1 MNNKS
6 NSVSNRKSAWY
17 LRFSTWAGLFG
28 LMLVAIVLTFAW
40 REIAA
45 ARELNEE
52 RSRERLV
59 GRPVDRESLA
69 AWYHS
74 QTSTEG
80 TVEWSEILTLASSQ
94 LISNRMQL
102 FQKESNDP
110 PFPEG
115 SQEYYEHLKDFL
127 REVQPL
133 IERIRAVGALKK
145 PVWIPIQFDE
155 YWDRLYASRSV
166 LQLLSLE
173 FESAVHEGDSS
184 RAIQS
189 LETMRD
195 SIAAFEWN
203 LGSISTYLSI
213 IHRHMLYDSLT
224 KSLEVDLWEDAQ
236 LVSLKEMIRPLD
248 LNTVWQK
255 VLDADVSQLSTDSPR
270 GIVDFVPLP
279 SVKKQM
285 FDQLQQSRRLVK
297 EGYRGLRGLW
307 KRHAADSAT
316 GYWWS
321 NQQSMFGEMAKALVQ
336 LEDHRRLTMA
346 AIELKRFSLEK
357 KRLPTDL
364 RELDQ
369 FAQGLVEF
377 ETCEG
382 RRFDYALEY
391 EIDSD
396 SKAATLWCRINED
409 SERARIIEDSLIKK
423 TPGLSYSVTV
433 NR

>member
-1 MNNKS
+1 
-6 NSVSNRKSAWY
+6 
-17 LRFSTWAGLFG
+17 
-28 LMLVAIVLTFAW
+28 
-40 REIAA
+40 
-45 ARELNEE
+45 
-52 RSRERLV
+52 
-59 GRPVDRESLA
+59 
-69 AWYHS
+69 
-74 QTSTEG
+74 
-80 TVEWSEILTLASSQ
+80 
-94 LISNRMQL
+94 
-102 FQKESNDP
+102 
-110 PFPEG
+110 
-115 SQEYYEHLKDFL
+115 
-127 REVQPL
+127 
-133 IERIRAVGALKK
+133 
-145 PVWIPIQFDE
+145 
-155 YWDRLYASRSV
+155 
-166 LQLLSLE
+166 
-173 FESAVHEGDSS
+173 
-184 RAIQS
+184 
-189 LETMRD
+189 
-195 SIAAFEWN
+195 
-203 LGSISTYLSI
+203 
-213 IHRHMLYDSLT
+213 
-224 KSLEVDLWEDAQ
+224 
-236 LVSLKEMIRPLD
+236 
-248 LNTVWQK
+248 
-255 VLDADVSQLSTDSPR
+255 
-270 GIVDFVPLP
+270 
-279 SVKKQM
+279 M

-297 EGYRGLRGLW
+297 DGYRGLRGLW

-396 SKAATLWCRINED
+396 SKAATLWCRINEE

>member
-6 NSVSNRKSAWY
+6 NSVANRKSAWY

-45 ARELNEE
+45 ARELNED
-52 RSRERLV
+52 RRRV
-59 GRPVDRESLA
+59 RRAGRPVDRESLA
-69 AWYHS
+69 AWHRS

-94 LISNRMQL
+94 FISNRMQL
-102 FQKESNDP
+102 FQKESLDP

-115 SQEYYEHLKDFL
+115 SQEYYDHLKDFL

-133 IERIRAVGALKK
+133 IERIRAVGTLKK

-155 YWDRLYASRSV
+155 YWDRFYASRSV

-173 FESAVHEGDSS
+173 LESAVHERDAS

-195 SIAAFEWN
+195 TIAAFDWY

-213 IHRHMLYDSLT
+213 IHRHMLYDSIT
-224 KSLEVDLWEDAQ
+224 KSLEVDLWDEAQ

-248 LNTVWQK
+248 LNAVWQK
-255 VLDADVSQLSTDSPR
+255 VLDVDGSQLTSDSPR
-270 GIVDFVPLP
+270 GLVDYVPLP
-279 SVKKQM
+279 SMKKQM
-285 FDQLQQSRRLVK
+285 FDQLQQSRSLVK
-297 EGYRGLRGLW
+297 DGYRGLRGLW
-307 KRHAADSAT
+307 KRHATDAAT

-321 NQQSMFGEMAKALVQ
+321 NQQSMFGEMAQVFLR

-357 KRLPTDL
+357 KRLPTEL

-369 FAQGLVEF
+369 FAQGGVEL

-382 RRFDYALEY
+382 NRFDY
-391 EIDSD
+391 EIDND
-396 SKAATLWCRINED
+396 LKAATLWFRINPET
-409 SERARIIEDSLIKK
+409 ERASQMDDAQIKK

-433 NR
+433 TL

>member
-6 NSVSNRKSAWY
+6 NSFSNRKSAWY
-17 LRFSTWAGLFG
+17 FRFSTWAGLFG

-45 ARELNEE
+45 ARELNED
-52 RSRERLV
+52 RRRV
-59 GRPVDRESLA
+59 RRAGRPVDRESLA
-69 AWYHS
+69 AWYRS

-80 TVEWSEILTLASSQ
+80 TVEWSEILSLASSQ
-94 LISNRMQL
+94 FISNRMQL
-102 FQKESNDP
+102 FQKESMDP
-110 PFPEG
+110 PFPVG
-115 SQEYYEHLKDFL
+115 SPEYYDHLKDFL
-127 REVQPL
+127 QEVQPL
-133 IERIRAVGALKK
+133 IERIRAVGTLKK

-173 FESAVHEGDSS
+173 FESAVHEGDSP

-189 LETMRD
+189 LETMLD
-195 SIAAFEWN
+195 SIAAFDCN
-203 LGSISTYLSI
+203 LGSISTHLSMG
-213 IHRHMLYDSLT
+213 HRHTLYDSIT
-224 KSLEVDLWEDAQ
+224 KSLEVDLWDEAQ

-248 LNTVWQK
+248 LNAVWQK
-255 VLDADVSQLSTDSPR
+255 VLDVDGSQLTSDSPR
-270 GIVDFVPLP
+270 GLVDFVPLP

-285 FDQLQQSRRLVK
+285 FDQLQQSRSLVK
-297 EGYRGLRGLW
+297 HGYRGLRGLW
-307 KRHAADSAT
+307 KRHATDSAT

-321 NQQSMFGEMAKALVQ
+321 NQQSMFGEMAQVFLR

-357 KRLPTDL
+357 NRLPTDL

-369 FAQGLVEF
+369 FAQGGVEL

-382 RRFDYALEY
+382 SRFDYQIHNDL
-391 EIDSD
+391 
-396 SKAATLWCRINED
+396 KAATLWVGINEEFRDGKSVIVKFD
-409 SERARIIEDSLIKK
+409 SK
-423 TPGLSYSVTV
+423 SVTV
-433 NR
+433 TL

>member
-28 LMLVAIVLTFAW
+28 LMLVAIVSTFAW
-40 REIAA
+40 REIEA

-52 RSRERLV
+52 RNRVRRA

-69 AWYHS
+69 AWYRS

-94 LISNRMQL
+94 FISNRMQL
-102 FQKESNDP
+102 FQKTSIDP

-115 SQEYYEHLKDFL
+115 SPEYYHHLNDFL

-133 IERIRAVGALKK
+133 IERIRAVGTLKK

-155 YWDRLYASRSV
+155 NWDRLYASRFV
-166 LQLLSLE
+166 PKLMSLE
-173 FESAVHEGDSS
+173 FESAVHERDSS

-189 LETMRD
+189 LETMLD
-195 SIAAFEWN
+195 SIAAFDWN
-203 LGSISTYLSI
+203 LGSISTHLSI
-213 IHRHMLYDSLT
+213 GHRHTLYYSIT
-224 KSLEVDLWEDAQ
+224 KSLEVDLWDEAQ
-236 LVSLKEMIRPLD
+236 LVSLREMIRPLD
-248 LNTVWQK
+248 LNAVWQK
-255 VLDADVSQLSTDSPR
+255 ILDVDGSQLTSDSPR
-270 GIVDFVPLP
+270 GLVDYVPLP
-279 SVKKQM
+279 SMKKQM
-285 FDQLQQSRRLVK
+285 FDQLQQSRSLVK
-297 EGYRGLRGLW
+297 DGYRGLRGLW
-307 KRHAADSAT
+307 KRHATDAAT

-321 NQQSMFGEMAKALVQ
+321 NQQSMFGEMAQVFLR

-369 FAQGLVEF
+369 FAQGSVEL

-382 RRFDYALEY
+382 SRFGY
-391 EIDSD
+391 EIDND
-396 SKAATLWCRINED
+396 LKAATLWFRITPET
-409 SERARIIEDSLIKK
+409 ERASQMEDALIRK

-433 NR
+433 TL

>member
-6 NSVSNRKSAWY
+6 NSISNRKSAWY

-45 ARELNEE
+45 ARELNED
-52 RSRERLV
+52 RRRV
-59 GRPVDRESLA
+59 RRAGRPVDRESLA
-69 AWYHS
+69 AWYRS

-94 LISNRMQL
+94 FISNRMQL
-102 FQKESNDP
+102 FKKESIDP

-115 SQEYYEHLKDFL
+115 SQEYYDHLNDFL

-133 IERIRAVGALKK
+133 IERIRAVGTLKK

-155 YWDRLYASRSV
+155 YWDRLYASRFV
-166 LQLLSLE
+166 PQLMSLE

-189 LETMRD
+189 LETMLD
-195 SIAAFEWN
+195 SIAAFDWN
-203 LGSISTYLSI
+203 LGSISTHLSI
-213 IHRHMLYDSLT
+213 GHRHTLYYSIT
-224 KSLEVDLWEDAQ
+224 KSLEVDLWDEAQ

-248 LNTVWQK
+248 LNAVWQK
-255 VLDADVSQLSTDSPR
+255 ILDVEGSQLASDSPR
-270 GIVDFVPLP
+270 GLVDFVPLP
-279 SVKKQM
+279 SVKKQV

-297 EGYRGLRGLW
+297 DGYRGLRGLW
-307 KRHAADSAT
+307 KRHATDAAT

-321 NQQSMFGEMAKALVQ
+321 NQQFMFGEMAQVFLR

-357 KRLPTDL
+357 NRLPTDL

-369 FAQGLVEF
+369 FAQGGVEL

-382 RRFDYALEY
+382 SRFGY
-391 EIDSD
+391 EIDND
-396 SKAATLWCRINED
+396 LKAAILWFRINEET
-409 SERARIIEDSLIKK
+409 ERASQMDDAQIKE

-433 NR
+433 NL

>member
-6 NSVSNRKSAWY
+6 NSFSNRNSAWY
-17 LRFSTWAGLFG
+17 FRFSTWAGLSG
-28 LMLVAIVLTFAW
+28 LMLVAIVSTFAW

-52 RSRERLV
+52 SSRDRQA

-69 AWYHS
+69 AWYRS

-94 LISNRMQL
+94 FISNRMQL
-102 FQKESNDP
+102 FQKESIDP
-110 PFPEG
+110 PFPVG
-115 SQEYYEHLKDFL
+115 SQEYYDHLKDFL

-133 IERIRAVGALKK
+133 IERIRAVGTLKK

-155 YWDRLYASRSV
+155 YWNRFYASRSV

-173 FESAVHEGDSS
+173 FESAVHERDSS

-189 LETMRD
+189 LGTMRD
-195 SIAAFEWN
+195 SIAAFDWY
-203 LGSISTYLSI
+203 LGSISTHLSI
-213 IHRHMLYDSLT
+213 GHRHTLYYSIT
-224 KSLEVDLWEDAQ
+224 KTLEVDLWDEAQ

-248 LNTVWQK
+248 LNAVWQK
-255 VLDADVSQLSTDSPR
+255 ILDVEGNQLTSDSPR
-270 GIVDFVPLP
+270 GLVDFVPLP
-279 SVKKQM
+279 SLKKQM
-285 FDQLQQSRRLVK
+285 FDQLQQSRSLVK
-297 EGYRGLRGLW
+297 DGYRGLRGLW
-307 KRHAADSAT
+307 KRHSTDSAT

-321 NQQSMFGEMAKALVQ
+321 NQQFMFGEMAQVFLR

-369 FAQGLVEF
+369 FAQGGVEL
-377 ETCEG
+377 ETCDG
-382 RRFDYALEY
+382 IRFGY
-391 EIDSD
+391 EIDND
-396 SKAATLWCRINED
+396 AKAAALWFRFDE
-409 SERARIIEDSLIKK
+409 K
-423 TPGLSYSVTV
+423 TWGPSPLTGRSSSVTISL
-433 NR
+433 

>member
-6 NSVSNRKSAWY
+6 NSFSNRKSAWY
-17 LRFSTWAGLFG
+17 FRFSTWAGLFG

-45 ARELNEE
+45 ARELNED
-52 RSRERLV
+52 RRRV
-59 GRPVDRESLA
+59 RRAGRPVDRESLA
-69 AWYHS
+69 AWYRS

-80 TVEWSEILTLASSQ
+80 TVEWSEILSLASSQ
-94 LISNRMQL
+94 FISNRMQL
-102 FQKESNDP
+102 FQKESMDP
-110 PFPEG
+110 PFPVG
-115 SQEYYEHLKDFL
+115 SPEYYDHLKDFL
-127 REVQPL
+127 QEVQPL
-133 IERIRAVGALKK
+133 IERIRAVGTLKK

-173 FESAVHEGDSS
+173 FESAVHEGDSP

-189 LETMRD
+189 LETMLD
-195 SIAAFEWN
+195 SIAAFDCN
-203 LGSISTYLSI
+203 LGSISTHLSMG
-213 IHRHMLYDSLT
+213 HRHTLYDSIT
-224 KSLEVDLWEDAQ
+224 KSLEVDLWDEAQ

-248 LNTVWQK
+248 LNAVWQK
-255 VLDADVSQLSTDSPR
+255 VLDVDGSQLTSDSPR
-270 GIVDFVPLP
+270 GLVDFVPLP

-285 FDQLQQSRRLVK
+285 FDQLQQSRSLVK
-297 EGYRGLRGLW
+297 HGYRGLRGLW
-307 KRHAADSAT
+307 KRHATDAAT

-321 NQQSMFGEMAKALVQ
+321 NQQSMFGEMAQVFLR
-336 LEDHRRLTMA
+336 LEDHRRLAMA

-369 FAQGLVEF
+369 FAQGGVEL

-382 RRFDYALEY
+382 SRFDYQIHNDL
-391 EIDSD
+391 
-396 SKAATLWCRINED
+396 KAATLWVGINEEFRDGKSVIVKFD
-409 SERARIIEDSLIKK
+409 SK
-423 TPGLSYSVTV
+423 SVTV
-433 NR
+433 TL

>member
-6 NSVSNRKSAWY
+6 NSFSNRKSAWY

-45 ARELNEE
+45 ARELNED
-52 RSRERLV
+52 RRRV
-59 GRPVDRESLA
+59 RRAGRPIDRESLA
-69 AWYHS
+69 AWYLW

-94 LISNRMQL
+94 FISNRMQL
-102 FQKESNDP
+102 FQKTSIDP

-115 SQEYYEHLKDFL
+115 SPEYYDHLKDFL
-127 REVQPL
+127 GEVQPL

-173 FESAVHEGDSS
+173 FESAVHERDSS

-189 LETMRD
+189 LETILD
-195 SIAAFEWN
+195 SIAAFDWN
-203 LGSISTYLSI
+203 LGSISTHLSI
-213 IHRHMLYDSLT
+213 IHRHMLYDSIT
-224 KSLEVDLWEDAQ
+224 KSLEVDLWDEAQ

-248 LNTVWQK
+248 FNAVWQK
-255 VLDADVSQLSTDSPR
+255 ILDVEGSQLASDTPR
-270 GIVDFVPLP
+270 GLVDFVPLP

-285 FDQLQQSRRLVK
+285 FDQLQQSRSLVK
-297 EGYRGLRGLW
+297 DGYRGLRGLS
-307 KRHAADSAT
+307 KRNAT
-316 GYWWS
+316 DLATENWWS
-321 NQQSMFGEMAKALVQ
+321 NQQFMFGEMAQVFLR
-336 LEDHRRLTMA
+336 LEDHRRLTIA
-346 AIELKRFSLEK
+346 AVELKRFSLEK

-369 FAQGLVEF
+369 FAQGGVEL

-382 RRFDYALEY
+382 RRFDYVIEY
-391 EIDSD
+391 EIDND
-396 SKAATLWCRINED
+396 LQAATLWFGINEEFRDGKSVIIKFD
-409 SERARIIEDSLIKK
+409 SK
-423 TPGLSYSVTV
+423 SVTV

>member
-6 NSVSNRKSAWY
+6 NSFSNRKSAWY
-17 LRFSTWAGLFG
+17 FRFSTWAGLFG

-45 ARELNEE
+45 ARELNEA
-52 RSRERLV
+52 RSRNRQA

-69 AWYHS
+69 AWYRW

-94 LISNRMQL
+94 FISNRMQL
-102 FQKESNDP
+102 FQKTSIDP

-115 SQEYYEHLKDFL
+115 SPEYYHHLNDFL

-133 IERIRAVGALKK
+133 IERIRAVGTLKK

-155 YWDRLYASRSV
+155 YWDRFYASRSV

-173 FESAVHEGDSS
+173 FESAVHERDSS

-189 LETMRD
+189 LETMLD
-195 SIAAFEWN
+195 SIAAFDWY
-203 LGSISTYLSI
+203 LGSISTHLSI
-213 IHRHMLYDSLT
+213 IHRHMLYDSIT
-224 KSLEVDLWEDAQ
+224 KSLEVDLWDEAQ

-248 LNTVWQK
+248 LNAVWQK
-255 VLDADVSQLSTDSPR
+255 ILDVDGSQLSSDSPR
-270 GIVDFVPLP
+270 GIVEYVPLP

-285 FDQLQQSRRLVK
+285 FDQLQQSRSLVK
-297 EGYRGLRGLW
+297 DGYRGLRGLW
-307 KRHAADSAT
+307 KRHATDAAT

-321 NQQSMFGEMAKALVQ
+321 NQQSMFGEMAQVFLR

-369 FAQGLVEF
+369 FAQGGVEL

-382 RRFDYALEY
+382 SRFAY
-391 EIDSD
+391 EIDND
-396 SKAATLWCRINED
+396 LKAATLWFGINEEFRD
-409 SERARIIEDSLIKK
+409 GKSVIVKFYSK
-423 TPGLSYSVTV
+423 SVTV
-433 NR
+433 TL

>member
-6 NSVSNRKSAWY
+6 NSVANRKSAWY
-17 LRFSTWAGLFG
+17 LRFSTWAGLIG
-28 LMLVAIVLTFAW
+28 LMLVAIVSTFAW
-40 REIAA
+40 REIGA

-52 RSRERLV
+52 RSRDRLV

-80 TVEWSEILTLASSQ
+80 TVEWSEILTLVSSQ
-94 LISNRMQL
+94 FISNRMQL
-102 FQKESNDP
+102 FQKESIDP

-115 SQEYYEHLKDFL
+115 SQEYYDHLKDFL

-155 YWDRLYASRSV
+155 FWDRFYASRSV
-166 LQLLSLE
+166 LQLMSLE
-173 FESAVHEGDSS
+173 FESAVHERDSS

-189 LETMRD
+189 LETMLN
-195 SIAAFEWN
+195 SVVAFDWN

-224 KSLEVDLWEDAQ
+224 KSLEVDLWDEAQ

-248 LNTVWQK
+248 LNAVWQK
-255 VLDADVSQLSTDSPR
+255 VLDVDGCQLSADSPR
-270 GIVDFVPLP
+270 GMMDYLPLP
-279 SVKKQM
+279 SMKKQM
-285 FDQLQQSRRLVK
+285 FDQLQQSRHLVK
-297 EGYRGLRGLW
+297 DGYRGLRGLW
-307 KRHAADSAT
+307 KRHATDAAT
-316 GYWWS
+316 GNWWS
-321 NQQSMFGEMAKALVQ
+321 NQQSMFGEMAKALVL

-346 AIELKRFSLEK
+346 AVELKRFSLEK

-369 FAQGLVEF
+369 FAQGGVEL

-382 RRFDYALEY
+382 RRFVY
-391 EIDSD
+391 EIDND
-396 SKAATLWCRINED
+396 SKAATLWFGIINEE
-409 SERARIIEDSLIKK
+409 SERASHMEDPLIKK

-433 NR
+433 TL